1 MSRRWALALAAALAG
16 CGLTRPA
23 ITDLSQL
30 GADEVLIVGSVKLTP
45 PLDEQ
50 DQRDSWNVVVPGG
63 YKNKVRIL
71 TGEQWR
77 ELTPPLTMDDYRNN
91 IHLDLGATGF
101 ASMPRK
107 TFHILLGAILMD
119 DSNPEDVAYLPG
131 GFKVSV
137 RDDDRAIYIGTL
149 HYHRDEFFKIKKVR
163 VEDDFDRAAADFR
176 KQFGKGAKLRKA
188 LARPQGS

>member
-1 MSRRWALALAAALAG
+1 MRSLGALLLATTLAG

-30 GADEVLIVGSVKLTP
+30 RPDEVLVVGSVRLTP
-45 PLDEQ
+45 PLDER

-77 ELTPPLTMDDYRNN
+77 RLSPPLTMDDYRNN

-101 ASMPRK
+101 ASMPRAS
-107 TFHILLGAILMD
+107 FYILLGAILMD
-119 DSNPEDVAYLPG
+119 DRNPDDVAYLPG
-131 GFKVSV
+131 GFKVTV
-137 RDDDRAIYIGTL
+137 RGDDRAVYIGTL

-163 VEDDFDRAAADFR
+163 VEDDYARAAADFR
-176 KQFGKGAKLRKA
+176 KQFGKDVNLRKA
-188 LARPQGS
+188 LAQPTGS

>member
-1 MSRRWALALAAALAG
+1 MRQLLGLALAATLAG

-23 ITDLSQL
+23 ITDLTQL
-30 GADEVLIVGSVKLTP
+30 APDEVLIVGSVKLTP

-63 YKNKVRIL
+63 YKNKVRML

-77 ELTPPLTMDDYRNN
+77 QLSPPLTMDDYRNN
-91 IHLDLGATGF
+91 IQLDLGATGF
-101 ASMPRK
+101 ASMPRQS
-107 TFHILLGAILMD
+107 FYILLGAILMD
-119 DSNPEDVAYLPG
+119 DANPNDVAYLPG
-131 GFKVSV
+131 GFKVGV

-149 HYHRDEFFKIKKVR
+149 HYHRDEFFKIKRVR

-176 KQFGKGAKLRKA
+176 KQFGKGVKLRKS
-188 LARPQGS
+188 LAKPTNS

>member
-1 MSRRWALALAAALAG
+1 MRRLWTLALATALAG

-50 DQRDSWNVVVPGG
+50 DQKDSWNVAVAGG
-63 YKNKVRIL
+63 YKNKVRVL
-71 TGEQWR
+71 TGDQWR
-77 ELTPPLTMDDYRNN
+77 EVTPPLTMDDYRNN
-91 IHLDLGATGF
+91 IHLDLGGTGF

-107 TFHILLGAILMD
+107 TFYILLGAILMD
-119 DSNPEDVAYLPG
+119 DSNPNDVAYLPG
-131 GFKVSV
+131 GFKINV

-149 HYHRDEFFKIKKVR
+149 HYHRDEFFKIRKVR
-163 VEDDFDRAAADFR
+163 VEDDYDRAAADFR

-188 LARPQGS
+188 LAKPT